1 MRNFLKVGFL
11 LLLANWFE
19 IIVVI
24 LLIIMCVQFSDLK
37 VIVEKL
43 DWIRISNNYI
53 SNDTSEIK
61 SDVSS
66 LRTNSINTQ
75 YNLQYPTII
84 R

>member
-1 MRNFLKVGFL
+1 MRNLLKVGFIL
-11 LLLANWFE
+11 LLTNWFE
-19 IIVVI
+19 ITVVI

-37 VIVEKL
+37 VVVEKL
-43 DWIRISNNYI
+43 DWIRISNNNI
-53 SNDTSEIK
+53 SSDTAEIK

-66 LRTNSINTQ
+66 LRTNSTNTQ